1 MDAAVLSFV
10 RIALLVLL
18 WVFILLALWGMRA
31 DTNRAAGR
39 SSRSGKAG
47 KKGKRPTSAPAPA
60 PVPAPKSPG
69 IRKERARM
77 LSVVEGPLTGSH
89 MDVSQLESVTLGR
102 SQDVDFVLGD
112 DYASSRHARLFRR
125 GSDWFVEDLESR
137 NGTIVGG
144 YRIDQPERVQVGTDI
159 KLGGTTVRLTP

>member
-18 WVFILLALWGMRA
+18 WVLILLALWGMRA
-31 DTNRAAGR
+31 DTNRVAGR
-39 SSRSGKAG
+39 PSRSS
-47 KKGKRPTSAPAPA
+47 KKGKRPTSGTGPTPAPAPA
-60 PVPAPKSPG
+60 PG

-89 MDVSQLESVTLGR
+89 MDISQLESVTLGR
-102 SQDVDFVLGD
+102 SQDVEFVLGD

-137 NGTIVGG
+137 NGTMVGG

-159 KLGGTTVRLTP
+159 KMGGTTVRLTP